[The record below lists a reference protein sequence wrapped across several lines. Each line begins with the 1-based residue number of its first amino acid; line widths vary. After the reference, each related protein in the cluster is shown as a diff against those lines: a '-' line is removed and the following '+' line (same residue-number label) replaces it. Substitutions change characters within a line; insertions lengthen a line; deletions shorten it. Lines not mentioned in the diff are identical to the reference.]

1 MKFKNIYK
9 NKISFFLLLII
20 IFILHQNN
28 VLEKVYTIS
37 KFTTK
42 ERLTKSYGYC
52 EGAGYGFIDDVFKE
66 NVINQNIEILNDNNN
81 FSFNNSIW
89 FKYKVNQSTSKEQII
104 LINNKNS
111 INFIKNKK
119 VRLIFK
125 GKDYG
130 FYRIIKKV
138 DNCYYLKND

>member
-1 MKFKNIYK
+1 MRFKNIYK
-9 NKISFFLLLII
+9 NKTSFYLLLVI

-28 VLEKVYTIS
+28 VLEKAYIIS
-37 KFTTK
+37 KFSTE

-52 EGAGYGFIDDVFKE
+52 EGAGYGFINDVFKE
-66 NVINQNIEILNDNNN
+66 NMIKQNIEILNDNDN
-81 FSFNNSIW
+81 FTFNNSIW

-104 LINNKNS
+104 LLNNQKSIDFKKNE
-111 INFIKNKK
+111 K
-119 VRLIFK
+119 VRLIYK

-138 DNCYYLKND
+138 DNCYYLKK

>member
-9 NKISFFLLLII
+9 NKTSFFLFFII

-28 VLEKVYTIS
+28 VLEKIYKIS
-37 KFTTK
+37 KFSIK

-52 EGAGYGFIDDVFKE
+52 NGPSYGFISDVFKE
-66 NVINQNIEILNDNNN
+66 NMIIQNIEILNDNDN
-81 FSFNNSIW
+81 FSFNNSNW
-89 FKYKVNQSTSKEQII
+89 FNYKVNQPYSKEKII
-104 LINNKNS
+104 LINNKKS
-111 INFIKNKK
+111 IKFLKNGN

-130 FYRIIKKV
+130 FYTIIKKV
-138 DNCYYLKND
+138 ENCYFLKK